1 MKTNKM
7 VHCKYIAFILVV
19 LLSSMLTAQETFT
32 LKDSKE
38 AALNYSK
45 AIKNGDIRLEQA
57 AAAKKEALSHYFP
70 SISATGIGLYGFDD
84 IISPIQGLVPTGI
97 DNIYFAS
104 VTANEVLYAG
114 GKVQHA
120 NEMAV
125 LQSDVYKIQATQ
137 SKDSV
142 VLMTSQKFWNIIEL
156 QEQMKVLESTEQY
169 LNKLLE
175 QQQDLLDAGLI
186 ARNDQLKVKAEKNR
200 LLLNKSKLNNGRKL
214 ALLDFALYTGMK
226 YDTTMVA
233 LAEFEDVD
241 NPKLTYQT
249 ADTVV
254 TNNSSYQLMQKSV
267 EAKELQVQI
276 SNAELLPSISVGIS
290 GTQFGS
296 FDNAIDSRFVPVAM
310 GVISIPIS
318 DWWGAGR
325 QKVKQ
330 DKLAIEIAK
339 NNLEDVKDKL
349 HVAVLQSWYNLT
361 DAYEQIRFAEI
372 NNEQATENLEVS
384 TDNYNAGLAG
394 LTDLLD
400 AQRLQQQAAADL
412 VNAYANY
419 KKMEVVYLF
428 RTNNLLGED

>member
-1 MKTNKM
+1 
-7 VHCKYIAFILVV
+7 
-19 LLSSMLTAQETFT
+19 MLTAQETFT

>member
-7 VHCKYIAFILVV
+7 VHCKYITFILVV

-186 ARNDQLKVKAEKNR
+186 ARNDQLKVKVEKNR

-241 NPKLTYQT
+241 NPKLTYHT

-254 TNNSSYQLMQKSV
+254 TNNSNYQLMQKSV

-276 SNAELLPSISVGIS
+276 SNADLLPSLSVGIS

-310 GVISIPIS
+310 GVINIPIS

-339 NNLEDVKDKL
+339 NNLEDVKEKL

-428 RTNNLLGED
+428 RTNNLFEVE